1 MAYIVIIDYDYRAK
15 QGRWQVNLTDGA
27 RVWDRQRFSDPRDAL
42 AYVTHLQERG
52 HKVCFPTALA
62 DLRDDAARPAPQA
75 AD

>member
-1 MAYIVIIDYDYRAK
+1 MARIAIIDFNDGTYS
-15 QGRWQVNLTDGA
+15 VNLTNSQA
-27 RVWDRQRFSDPRDAL
+27 VWEKQLFTDPRAAL

-62 DLRDDAARPAPQA
+62 DLRDEAAQPAPQA

>member
-1 MAYIVIIDYDYRAK
+1 MARIAILDLADGTY
-15 QGRWQVNLTDGA
+15 QVNLTNSQA
-27 RVWDRQRFSDPRDAL
+27 VWEKRLFTDPRAAL

-62 DLRDDAARPAPQA
+62 DLRDDAATTVPQA

>member
-1 MAYIVIIDYDYRAK
+1 MARIAIIDFNDGTY
-15 QGRWQVNLTDGA
+15 QVNLTNSQAVWEKRLFTDAGA
-27 RVWDRQRFSDPRDAL
+27 AL

-52 HKVCFPTALA
+52 HKPCFPSALA

>member
-1 MAYIVIIDYDYRAK
+1 MARIAIIDFADGSY
-15 QGRWQVNLTDGA
+15 QVNLTNSQAVWEKRLFTAPGA
-27 RVWDRQRFSDPRDAL
+27 AL

-62 DLRDDAARPAPQA
+62 DLRDEAEVTAGSMA

>member
-1 MAYIVIIDYDYRAK
+1 MARIAIIDFNDGTYS
-15 QGRWQVNLTDGA
+15 VNLTNSQAAWAKQLFTDAGA
-27 RVWDRQRFSDPRDAL
+27 AL

-62 DLRDDAARPAPQA
+62 DLRDDATATASQA